1 LDIQEKPIA
10 VVSGISGPIW
20 LTVKL
25 KGMAGH
31 AGSVPMP
38 MRKDALVGAS
48 KSLLP
53 LTKLPIKSGKSDSWN
68 MRNNQGFSCFQKY
81 YSGRSRIYVGF
92 ERHRSGK
99 KKPLRKQLLDK
110 IDEISKKHGLSYEIS
125 EDWKSEPRY
134 CADWIKDIIRNNCEK
149 IGLQDTP
156 ELMSGPF
163 HDAMAISYACD
174 YGMILSAAKMAL
186 VTIHWSILRQKIWL

>member
-48 KSLLP
+48 EIIITLNEIANQVPANPTVGTCGTIKVFLLP
-53 LTKLPIKSGKSDSWN
+53 EILF
-68 MRNNQGFSCFQKY
+68 R
-81 YSGRSRIYVGF
+81 
-92 ERHRSGK
+92 K
-99 KKPLRKQLLDK
+99 K
-110 IDEISKKHGLSYEIS
+110 
-125 EDWKSEPRY
+125 
-134 CADWIKDIIRNNCEK
+134 
-149 IGLQDTP
+149 
-156 ELMSGPF
+156 
-163 HDAMAISYACD
+163 
-174 YGMILSAAKMAL
+174 
-186 VTIHWSILRQKIWL
+186 